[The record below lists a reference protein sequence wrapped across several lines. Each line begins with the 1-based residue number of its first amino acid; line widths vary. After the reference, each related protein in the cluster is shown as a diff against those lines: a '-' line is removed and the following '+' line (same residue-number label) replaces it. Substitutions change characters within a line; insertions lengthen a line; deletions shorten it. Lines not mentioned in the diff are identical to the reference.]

1 MPFIL
6 KPIVL
11 YVVAIILLRITGRR
25 SLAQMTIAQTVMV
38 ISIGAIIVEPFADKD
53 VAKTIIA
60 ASIYILLLLIF
71 EYLEFHFHGFE
82 KLAVGKEVII
92 IKDGNFVPE
101 NLKKLKITKTEIMT
115 RVRQEGIPNLNYIE
129 KGTLEPN
136 GQFGFIL
143 KRGAEPIR
151 VQDIEYI
158 VNSILLEKHLIDKP
172 IDLVEELKKQHL

>member
-1 MPFIL
+1 MPFVL
-6 KPIVL
+6 KPIIL

-53 VAKTIIA
+53 ITKTIIA
-60 ASIYILLLLIF
+60 ASIYIVLLLVF

-82 KLAVGKEVII
+82 ELAVGKEVII
-92 IKDGNFVPE
+92 IDNGEFVNK
-101 NLKKLKITKTEIMT
+101 NLKRLKITKTEIMT
-115 RVRQEGIPNLNYIE
+115 RVRQEGIPDLNYIE

-136 GQFGFIL
+136 GQFGFVL

-151 VQDIEYI
+151 VQDIEFI
-158 VNSILLEKHLIDKP
+158 INTILLDKHLIDKP
-172 IDLVEELKKQHL
+172 IDLVEELRKRHI

>member
-1 MPFIL
+1 MPFLL

-11 YVVAIILLRITGRR
+11 YVVAIVLLRITGRR

-53 VAKTIIA
+53 IIKTIIA
-60 ASIYILLLLIF
+60 ASIYIVLLLLF
-71 EYLEFHFHGFE
+71 EYLEFHFHFFE
-82 KLAVGKEVII
+82 KIAVGREVII
-92 IKDGNFVPE
+92 IENGSFIPA
-101 NLKKLKITKTEIMT
+101 NLKKLKLTKAEIMT

-151 VQDIEYI
+151 VQDMEYLL
-158 VNSILLEKHLIDKP
+158 NTILLKQHLIDKP
-172 IDLVEELKKQHL
+172 INLVDELKKQQI

>member
-6 KPIVL
+6 KPIIL
-11 YVVAIILLRITGRR
+11 YIVAIILLRITGRR

-53 VAKTIIA
+53 ITKTIIA
-60 ASIYILLLLIF
+60 ASIYIVLLLIF
-71 EYLEFHFHGFE
+71 EWLEYYFHGFE

-92 IKDGNFVPE
+92 IKNGDFVSS
-101 NLKKLKITKTEIMT
+101 NLRRLKITEAEIMT
-115 RVRQEGIPNLNYIE
+115 RIRQEGIPNINYIE

-143 KRGAEPIR
+143 RREAEPIR
-151 VQDIEYI
+151 VRDIEYI
-158 VNSILLEKHLIDKP
+158 FNKILLDKKLIEKP
-172 IDLVEELKKQHL
+172 INLVEELKKQNS

>member
-1 MPFIL
+1 MPFLL
-6 KPIVL
+6 KPVVL
-11 YVVAIILLRITGRR
+11 YIVAIVLLRITGRR

-53 VAKTIIA
+53 IMKTIIA
-60 ASIYILLLLIF
+60 ASMYIILLLIF

-82 KLAVGKEVII
+82 KVAIGKEVII
-92 IKDGNFVPE
+92 IKDGDFVLE
-101 NLKKLKITKTEIMT
+101 NLKKLKLTKTEIMT
-115 RVRQEGIPNLNYIE
+115 RIRQEGIPNLNYIE

-151 VQDIEYI
+151 VQDMEYLL
-158 VNSILLEKHLIDKP
+158 NAILLKQHLIDKP
-172 IDLVEELKKQHL
+172 IDLVEELKKQNI

>member
-1 MPFIL
+1 MPFLL
-6 KPIVL
+6 KPVVL
-11 YVVAIILLRITGRR
+11 YIVAIILLRITGRR

-53 VAKTIIA
+53 IMKTIIA
-60 ASIYILLLLIF
+60 ASMYIILLLIF

-82 KLAVGKEVII
+82 KVAIGKEVII
-92 IKDGNFVPE
+92 IKNGDFVLE
-101 NLKKLKITKTEIMT
+101 NLKKLKLTKTEIMT
-115 RVRQEGIPNLNYIE
+115 RIRQEGIPNLNYIE

-151 VQDIEYI
+151 VQDMEYLL
-158 VNSILLEKHLIDKP
+158 NAILLKQHLIDKP
-172 IDLVEELKKQHL
+172 IDLVEELKKQQI